1 VVDVGIHTGK
11 MTREEAIKY
20 MMDNEDISEERATAE
35 IERYMVSPGQAL
47 SYKIGELKI
56 KELRD
61 KYEKLLGNK
70 FILSDFH
77 DELLKDGG
85 MPLNTFENKMD
96 DWVKRQRQ

>member
-1 VVDVGIHTGK
+1 MHTGK

-20 MMDNEDISEERATAE
+20 MMDNEDISEEIATAE

-56 KELRD
+56 KELRN
-61 KYEKLLGNK
+61 KYEKLLGDK

-77 DELLKDGG
+77 DELLKDGE
-85 MPLNTFENKMD
+85 MLLNVFEKKMY
-96 DWVKRQRQ
+96 DWVKKKY